1 MAVEIE
7 RKFLV
12 KDDSW
17 RAQVTR
23 SENMLQG
30 YLASTGHSSVRVRL
44 EGDAARLNIKSAG
57 LDIER
62 LEFEYEIPAAD
73 AREII
78 DRLCEG
84 RTVSK
89 TRHFVELESHTFE
102 IDEFRGE
109 NQGLVV
115 AEVELGSRDEA
126 FERPSWLGDEV
137 SADPRYLN
145 SNLATE
151 PFTRWRR

>member
-12 KDDSW
+12 RNDSW
-17 RAQVTR
+17 REQVKR
-23 SENMLQG
+23 SETMLQG

-62 LEFEYEIPAAD
+62 LEFEYEIPAVD

-84 RTVSK
+84 RTVRK
-89 TRHFVELESHTFE
+89 TRHFVELENHTFE
-102 IDEFRGE
+102 IDEFLGE
-109 NQGLVV
+109 NQGLVI
-115 AEVELGSRDEA
+115 AEVELGSRDEE

-151 PFTRWRR
+151 PFCRWRR